1 MEKQFVESYSD
12 FINEAER
19 YHTTTEK
26 TEDLYHDFEDT
37 PEGRDLRDLGV
48 TRILERD
55 KLKLERRNRNESMPR
70 TAVFK
75 GSDGKF
81 HIEHYSSKPGLEVYG
96 KQSFDTTKEL
106 YRYLWVKLAKNIIP
120 ASLMSRRE
128 VEKRINFDELFPIGS
143 GVSQSQFLDRLKPV
157 LGGEELAHPT
167 NAHLLEMPE
176 AQKLIDL
183 SLIGKPIEPG
193 GRRNNKSLTLVN
205 DISKNAKIKY
215 KMYCSAA
222 QTVKAVYGNF
232 IKEIIGEHEFNGC
245 AGTITGAN
253 PATYETWTV
262 TNTNRIPKNSV
273 NYRTGENTAKC
284 NVQENDHL
292 VGVFLSIIQRTFRRA
307 KGKNHAEAIIRSYGY
322 KTEIP
327 EIIEEI
333 NNLMSDFLFDAAVQ
347 LRPSVFIEAE
357 FRSNEHLLLNAK
369 ALLIQYFIDHGSAK
383 FVEFL
388 KSKKQLEDYI
398 EYSAKNTNIDD
409 ISRKLIRI
417 TKSLKVS

>member
-1 MEKQFVESYSD
+1 MEKQFIDNYSD

-19 YHTTTEK
+19 YHSTTEK
-26 TEDLYHDFEDT
+26 TEELLNDFNET
-37 PEGRDLRDLGV
+37 PEGRDLKDLGV
-48 TRILERD
+48 NSILERD
-55 KLKLERRNRNESMPR
+55 KIKFERRNRNESMPR
-70 TAVFK
+70 TAVYK

-96 KQSFDTTKEL
+96 KESFNTPREL
-106 YRYLWVKLAKNIIP
+106 YRYLWIKLAKNIIP

-143 GVSQSQFLDRLKPV
+143 GVSQNQFLDRLKPI

-176 AQKLIDL
+176 ALKLIDL
-183 SLIGKPIEPG
+183 SLIGKLETG
-193 GRRNNKSLTLVN
+193 TRRVAKNLILVN

-215 KMYCSAA
+215 KMYCTAA
-222 QTVKAVYGNF
+222 QTVKAVYGGF
-232 IKEIIGEHEFNGC
+232 IKEIIGTSEFNGC
-245 AGTITGAN
+245 SGTITGAN
-253 PATYETWTV
+253 PTSYETWTV

-307 KGKNHAEAIIRSYGY
+307 KGKNRDEAIIRSYGY
-322 KTEIP
+322 KSEIP

-357 FRSNEHLLLNAK
+357 FREHEHLVLNAK
-369 ALLIQYFIDHGSAK
+369 SLLIQYFMEHGSAK

-388 KSKKQLEDYI
+388 KSKKELEDYI

-409 ISRKLIRI
+409 ISKKLIRI
-417 TKSLKVS
+417 TKSLKIS